1 MKINYDNISNKYN
14 ENINNLRDQ
23 SKQINE
29 LLQKNSDLEL
39 LVTELKN
46 ENKNNAIDKKDMF
59 DELTEYKKK
68 EMIIKNSYKD
78 NISCLLDNLEM
89 LSNKFGKQFGFLF

>member
-29 LLQKNSDLEL
+29 LLQKNSELEL
-39 LVTELKN
+39 LNSDLKN
-46 ENKNNAIDKKDMF
+46 ENNNFSIEKK
-59 DELTEYKKK
+59 
-68 EMIIKNSYKD
+68 I
-78 NISCLLDNLEM
+78 
-89 LSNKFGKQFGFLF
+89 